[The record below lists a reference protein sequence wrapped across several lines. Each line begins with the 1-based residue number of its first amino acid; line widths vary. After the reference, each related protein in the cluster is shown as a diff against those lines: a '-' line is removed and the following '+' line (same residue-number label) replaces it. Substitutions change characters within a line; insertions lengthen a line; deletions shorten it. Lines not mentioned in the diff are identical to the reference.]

1 MKLPRNIGIGGRKIR
16 VCYAELAHFGE
27 FDYDEGVIRI
37 ANAIK
42 NNPKEVYETFRHEL
56 VEAAL
61 LLGGVGWQEIYDQE
75 PVVRALDNIFW
86 PAWEKIRPKLDAQLP
101 KKA

>member
-1 MKLPRNIGIGGRKIR
+1 MKLPRIVGIGGRKIK
-16 VCYAELAHFGE
+16 VSYADIPHYGE
-27 FDYDEGVIRI
+27 FDYDEGTIRI
-37 ANAIK
+37 SKELK
-42 NNPKEVYETFRHEL
+42 NNPREVYETFRHEL

-86 PAWEKIRPKLDAQLP
+86 PVWEKIRIKLEVQLP
-101 KKA
+101 K